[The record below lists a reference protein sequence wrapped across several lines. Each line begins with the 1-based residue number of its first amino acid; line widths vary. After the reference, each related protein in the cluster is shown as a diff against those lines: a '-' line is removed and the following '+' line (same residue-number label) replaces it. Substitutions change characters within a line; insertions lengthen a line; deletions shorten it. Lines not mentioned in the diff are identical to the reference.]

1 MRMASMPFRYQTPR
15 MATKVHRNHFESE
28 LSQKPHKPFEFDTM
42 ETTFNRF
49 KRLTTRLKAAQK
61 QTGVY
66 RFAIINAL
74 RRSRRTYTTYDDLTE
89 VPEYD
94 EQD

>member
-1 MRMASMPFRYQTPR
+1 MASTPLEYQTPR
-15 MATKVHRNHFESE
+15 IATKVHRNHFASE
-28 LSQKPHKPFEFDTM
+28 RSQTPHKPFDLNTVQH
-42 ETTFNRF
+42 TYDSI
-49 KRLTTRLKAAQK
+49 KRLTARLKAAQK

-89 VPEYD
+89 IPEY